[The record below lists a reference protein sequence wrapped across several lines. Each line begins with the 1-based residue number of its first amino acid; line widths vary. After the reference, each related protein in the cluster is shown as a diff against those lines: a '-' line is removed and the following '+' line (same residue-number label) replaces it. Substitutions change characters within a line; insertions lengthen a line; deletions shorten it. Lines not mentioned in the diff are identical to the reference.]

1 MLIFNFPQFKHEP
14 SWSYFQRL
22 NDYRAQLNQ
31 NFEKKKIYE
40 VIVVGLNFESR
51 GYVESMCP
59 RGLLALLSRT
69 QEEVWDFFEKLAWD
83 TYEFEQA
90 RNTLGYPTPGES
102 PQDHFIDSH
111 DSSHSYFPHVL
122 CYYCESS
129 DHDVHTCPY
138 RDCMDAT

>member
-1 MLIFNFPQFKHEP
+1 MILK
-14 SWSYFQRL
+14 
-22 NDYRAQLNQ
+22 
-31 NFEKKKIYE
+31 
-40 VIVVGLNFESR
+40 FESR
-51 GYVESMCP
+51 GYVESMYP

-102 PQDHFIDSH
+102 VFPISSYPQVHFIDSH
-111 DSSHSYFPHVL
+111 DPSHSYFAHVL

-129 DHDVHTCPY
+129 DHDVQTCPY
-138 RDCMDAT
+138 HDCMDAT